1 MDEYHLRNHL
11 SKLFSKPEEGEYV
24 PITFVEFRRRLV
36 GWSCE
41 LKRSVYVENDEEKE
55 KLKRVRE
62 VNVMMAINHISRK
75 LSSIELTDEE
85 KAQFEEV
92 YSLFLKKGGELMYTR
107 KKVGAKTVSFFELRE
122 IEKRGTETPGKSLL
136 SDRI

>member
-1 MDEYHLRNHL
+1 MDENHL

-36 GWSCE
+36 GWSTE
-41 LKRSVYVENDEEKE
+41 LKRSVYVQNEEEKE

-62 VNVMMAINHISRK
+62 VNVMIAINHMSEK

-85 KAQFEEV
+85 KARFDEV
-92 YSLFLKKGGELMYTR
+92 YSLFLKKGGQLMYTR
-107 KKVGAKTVSFFELRE
+107 KKLGAKTVSFFELRE
-122 IEKRGTETPGKSLL
+122 IEKKGIETPGKSLL
-136 SDRI
+136 SERI

>member
-1 MDEYHLRNHL
+1 MDEYHL

-36 GWSCE
+36 GWSTE
-41 LKRSVYVENDEEKE
+41 LKRSLYVGNEEEKA

-62 VNVMMAINHISRK
+62 VNVMMAINHISGK

-85 KAQFEEV
+85 RAQFEEV
-92 YSLFLKKGGELMYTR
+92 YVLFLQKGGQLMYTR
-107 KKVGAKTVSFFELRE
+107 KKIGTRIESIFELRE
-122 IEKRGTETPGKSLL
+122 IEKKGIETPVRSLL
-136 SDRI
+136 SERL